1 MEHLIANARGL
12 HASIVRY
19 DPERADQIA
28 IALFNEL
35 TSPFRKH
42 PTLLSRISGI
52 CNVTLWQWRVGRKP
66 IHADTISK
74 HSDHLAKGLGL
85 PMELAKEAANLMA
98 GIPWKGRKTG
108 SELLRYVVEHG
119 LGARS
124 LLHLARRQERMNIST
139 FTRKMGIS
147 KDLLSR
153 MSFPPEYDKYHRGKR
168 GNVQV
173 TLVAQRFGLTLPDE
187 IAEFRLLATRG
198 TPIPPVSQLELREAF
213 RHKSAR
219 QPRHLFLLGFFAMLR
234 ERQGLPSRGSLA
246 DAIWEQTF
254 PPHGKASVR
263 MGTNAL
269 KQRLANTTKPP
280 IEGCVRL
287 PEDWAEALAAFAF
300 PGTEELKLRR
310 ALARY
315 LKNRE

>member
-1 MEHLIANARGL
+1 
-12 HASIVRY
+12 
-19 DPERADQIA
+19 
-28 IALFNEL
+28 
-35 TSPFRKH
+35 
-42 PTLLSRISGI
+42 
-52 CNVTLWQWRVGRKP
+52 
-66 IHADTISK
+66 
-74 HSDHLAKGLGL
+74 
-85 PMELAKEAANLMA
+85 
-98 GIPWKGRKTG
+98 
-108 SELLRYVVEHG
+108 
-119 LGARS
+119 
-124 LLHLARRQERMNIST
+124 
-139 FTRKMGIS
+139 
-147 KDLLSR
+147 
-153 MSFPPEYDKYHRGKR
+153 
-168 GNVQV
+168 
-173 TLVAQRFGLTLPDE
+173 
-187 IAEFRLLATRG
+187 
-198 TPIPPVSQLELREAF
+198 
-213 RHKSAR
+213 
-219 QPRHLFLLGFFAMLR
+219 MLR